1 MYIITLLID
10 KQGDLTNSWLQQ
22 GGNKDM
28 EIIRRED
35 SPDPQSTLQTTL
47 TTMEETNSSL
57 KRKRTKHLET

>member
-1 MYIITLLID
+1 
-10 KQGDLTNSWLQQ
+10 
-22 GGNKDM
+22 M